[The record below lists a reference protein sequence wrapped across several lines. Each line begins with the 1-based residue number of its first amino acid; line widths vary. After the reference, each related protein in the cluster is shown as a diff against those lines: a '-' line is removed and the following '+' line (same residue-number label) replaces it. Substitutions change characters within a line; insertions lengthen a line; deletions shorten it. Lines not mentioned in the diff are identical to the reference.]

1 MLVAVLAG
9 QCDVAGERRRQ
20 SAHEPAIPR
29 VPRFVALRG
38 QIGRMREMIGN
49 RVLVTPIYPTV
60 EAGLLG
66 TVGSVKTRERDLNL
80 HVCELYGTSGDRVT
94 TRNGA
99 CYGRS
104 AISAPSRT
112 GFARSPRSP
121 SGMAAGRFGPCS
133 CRSSGTGSTEPATA
147 RPTPTPCSLRDTRG
161 GSLRSTP
168 RLESALFS
176 PGPKGMQPLEEGKNL
191 LLDWV

>member
-66 TVGSVKTRERDLNL
+66 TVGSVKTRERDRYLRF
-80 HVCELYGTSGDRVT
+80 CELYGTSGDRVT
-94 TRNGA
+94 TAESRMLWAQRGVV
-99 CYGRS
+99 GLRRRRGQRRR
-104 AISAPSRT
+104 IDVEGGGFHPHAPY
-112 GFARSPRSP
+112 SPD
-121 SGMAAGRFGPCS
+121 
-133 CRSSGTGSTEPATA
+133 TA
-147 RPTPTPCSLRDTRG
+147 S
-161 GSLRSTP
+161 
-168 RLESALFS
+168 
-176 PGPKGMQPLEEGKNL
+176 
-191 LLDWV
+191 

>member
-66 TVGSVKTRERDLNL
+66 TVGSVKTRERDRYLRF
-80 HVCELYGTSGDRVT
+80 CELYGTSGDRVT
-94 TRNGA
+94 TA
-99 CYGRS
+99 E
-104 AISAPSRT
+104 SRMLW
-112 GFARSPRSP
+112 ARRWVLAQ
-121 SGMAAGRFGPCS
+121 AAGRLASQASMSLRRQP
-133 CRSSGTGSTEPATA
+133 TA
-147 RPTPTPCSLRDTRG
+147 RAPSWTGRG
-161 GSLRSTP
+161 NSSRRIIS
-168 RLESALFS
+168 
-176 PGPKGMQPLEEGKNL
+176 
-191 LLDWV
+191 